1 MYPSQMAYMIAQ
13 ALFPSKCAQQHA
25 PAMPCQPLSQEPQE
39 HREVEQHLKHISPL
53 SGFEDLVVA
62 VESDPTVNNL
72 VAELLDHDN
81 LLAAAMQVEEPHA
94 PTQEIQAMVTKLL
107 SRAGMPSNPKAFE
120 AGPRPR
126 V

>member
-53 SGFEDLVVA
+53 SGFEDLAVA

-72 VAELLDHDN
+72 VAELLGHDH

-94 PTQEIQAMVTKLL
+94 PTQEVYRLW
-107 SRAGMPSNPKAFE
+107 
-120 AGPRPR
+120 
-126 V
+126 